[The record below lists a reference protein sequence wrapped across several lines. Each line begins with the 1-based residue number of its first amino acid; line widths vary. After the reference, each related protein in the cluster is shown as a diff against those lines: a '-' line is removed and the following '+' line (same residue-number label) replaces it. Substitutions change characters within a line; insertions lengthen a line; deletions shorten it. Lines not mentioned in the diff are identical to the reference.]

1 MAKKTQRRAAAR
13 VERDQ
18 LGCMWGFMNMFTFRH
33 GPLSPKLLVDQNH
46 AAGNHRNNEID
57 KSSKCR
63 DKSAQDTLVGEEP
76 NVTITIIKPSV
87 KKLIAEEL
95 LVDKKQRENAEAG
108 QLSDSEL
115 EGRRRKNHR
124 RKNKTR
130 KNSCDNFSNITTPD
144 TEEPQVHRRH
154 KKSHHASERSVDID
168 NMIEEFYSEIHRR
181 STSRGKNGMLNHKHE
196 DYKEKLRELVKFLI
210 SQKLLHGNRPKE
222 NSEILTSKDLMEVFQ
237 ILGSDEE
244 LFLKLLQDPEILVPR
259 DISQNLQNSQSQKGE
274 ESLSLSDK
282 RWSSFF
288 RRKDTPQ
295 ERTDEKACEASDRIF
310 ILKPSFSSP
319 ETGGNSRGSSPDSH
333 LMRNKIQNERNS
345 SHFFLSEIKRKLKQ
359 AIRKEQ
365 PGLQRERGFPK
376 NVPTKDHFFLERM
389 AKPSTSQKNNED
401 DRKQRVSNIYTEAK
415 KHLSEMLN
423 NGDLDSNITSRQ
435 VQRTLGRILSLPE
448 YLSPISS
455 PGRRWEKSSTAAHRK
470 SAASSDYINAVNIKK
485 EAHVSQPEDAIKSD
499 DTQACVLSKEPDSA
513 AESLQPTASE
523 PTDGTANEDKISAA
537 GSADDVMITNE
548 IGMVTEE
555 ASFTLVNDLSKLEV
569 QDEQM
574 DGIISKQISHE
585 ENQLPL
591 ASSVAS
597 PSHCLAKSEECK
609 SAATDTPEW
618 SSPISVLEPLFIEDD
633 ISPAKI
639 RSQSDEPQV
648 QPWCI
653 HFDEKEDSAAKSR
666 EDSVKSI
673 TSDKE
678 VVFGYIKAVMDAVES
693 DFKELYLK
701 AQFSDQLLEPA
712 LISNVPFCPS
722 QLCHDHELLFDCINE
737 VIMELCC
744 CPPWASFVTPRTRV
758 FSTVKSIIHEVQEAV
773 YWHLL
778 PLPLPHALDQIVRKD
793 LGKAGNWLDIRC
805 EIDCIGFETS
815 ELILEELLEE
825 VTLNCLNNTEH
836 SLVPSELKTDES
848 ILIL

>member
-1 MAKKTQRRAAAR
+1 MAKKTQRRAAS
-13 VERDQ
+13 RDQ
-18 LGCMWGFMNMFTFRH
+18 LGCMW
-33 GPLSPKLLVDQNH
+33 
-46 AAGNHRNNEID
+46 AAGNHNELD
-57 KSSKCR
+57 KSNKCR
-63 DKSAQDTLVGEEP
+63 DKAAQDTLVSNVGEER
-76 NVTITIIKPSV
+76 NVKITIIKPSV

-95 LVDKKQRENAEAG
+95 FNDKELKKQRENAEAG

-130 KNSCDNFSNITTPD
+130 KNSCDNFSHINTTN
-144 TEEPQVHRRH
+144 TEEPQVHRRT

-181 STSRGKNGMLNHKHE
+181 STSLAKNHKQD
-196 DYKEKLRELVKFLI
+196 DYKEKLRELIKFLI

-259 DISQNLQNSQSQKGE
+259 QKGE
-274 ESLSLSDK
+274 ESLSLSGASEQSSLADK
-282 RWSSFF
+282 RRSSSFF

-295 ERTDEKACEASDRIF
+295 EVTDDKACEASSDRIY
-310 ILKPSFSSP
+310 ILKPGFSSP
-319 ETGGNSRGSSPDSH
+319 DTAPDSH
-333 LMRNKIQNERNS
+333 LMRNKLQNERNS

-365 PGLQRERGFPK
+365 PGLQRERRFPK

-448 YLSPISS
+448 YLSPLSS
-455 PGRRWEKSSTAAHRK
+455 PGRRWEKSSTSHRK
-470 SAASSDYINAVNIKK
+470 SASADYINAVNIKK
-485 EAHVSQPEDAIKSD
+485 ETPVSQPEDAIIKSA
-499 DTQACVLSKEPDSA
+499 DTQACDLRKETDNA
-513 AESLQPTASE
+513 VESLQPTVCEPSE
-523 PTDGTANEDKISAA
+523 KSVDVEDGTANEDKVSAA

-548 IGMVTEE
+548 IGIVTEE
-555 ASFTLVNDLSKLEV
+555 ASSTLT
-569 QDEQM
+569 
-574 DGIISKQISHE
+574 SHE
-585 ENQLPL
+585 ENQPPL

-597 PSHCLAKSEECK
+597 PSHCLAKSES
-609 SAATDTPEW
+609 SAIIDVPEW

-633 ISPAKI
+633 VSPSKM

-653 HFDEKEDSAAKSR
+653 HFDDKEDSAAKSR
-666 EDSVKSI
+666 EDAVKSI

-678 VVFGYIKAVMDAVES
+678 LVFKYVKAVVDAVVS
-693 DFKELYLK
+693 DFEELYLK

-712 LISNVPFCPS
+712 LISNVPFCPN

-758 FSTVKSIIHEVQEAV
+758 FSTVKSIVHEVQEAV

-778 PLPLPHALDQIVRKD
+778 PLPLPRALDQIVRKD
-793 LGKAGNWLDIRC
+793 MAKAGNWLDIRC

-825 VTLNCLNNTEH
+825 VALNCLNNTEH
-836 SLVPSELKTDES
+836 SLLPAELKIDES
-848 ILIL
+848 ILVL

>member
-1 MAKKTQRRAAAR
+1 MGKKTQRRAAAR
-13 VERDQ
+13 EQ

-46 AAGNHRNNEID
+46 HAAANHKNNELD
-57 KSSKCR
+57 KSN
-63 DKSAQDTLVGEEP
+63 KSSNKAAQDTLVGEER

-95 LVDKKQRENAEAG
+95 FNDKETKKQRENAEAG

-130 KNSCDNFSNITTPD
+130 KNSCGNFSHIINTDD
-144 TEEPQVHRRH
+144 TEEQPQVHRRH
-154 KKSHHASERSVDID
+154 NKKSHHHASERSLDID

-181 STSRGKNGMLNHKHE
+181 SSTSRGNHKQE

-259 DISQNLQNSQSQKGE
+259 QKGE
-274 ESLSLSDK
+274 EKLSFSEITGVSSEQSSLSSDK
-282 RWSSFF
+282 RWSSSLF
-288 RRKDTPQ
+288 RRKDTDD
-295 ERTDEKACEASDRIF
+295 RACEASSDRIY
-310 ILKPSFSSP
+310 ILKPSVSSP
-319 ETGGNSRGSSPDSH
+319 DTGCSSPDSR
-333 LMRNKIQNERNS
+333 LMRNKLQNERNS

-365 PGLQRERGFPK
+365 PAGVQRERGFPK

-389 AKPSTSQKNNED
+389 AKPSASQKNNEE

-423 NGDLDSNITSRQ
+423 SGDLDSNITSRQ

-448 YLSPISS
+448 YLSPLSS
-455 PGRRWEKSSTAAHRK
+455 PGRRWDKNSTAQRK
-470 SAASSDYINAVNIKK
+470 SASEDYINAVNIKK
-485 EAHVSQPEDAIKSD
+485 ETPVSQPENEITKSA
-499 DTQACVLSKEPDSA
+499 DTQACDLSKEPDNA
-513 AESLQPTASE
+513 VESLQPTASE
-523 PTDGTANEDKISAA
+523 PSEKSVDNIEDGTVKEDKVSA
-537 GSADDVMITNE
+537 ADDVMITNE
-548 IGMVTEE
+548 TGLVTEE
-555 ASFTLVNDLSKLEV
+555 AGSTLVGDMPKFEA
-569 QDEQM
+569 QDEQT
-574 DGIISKQISHE
+574 SHE
-585 ENQLPL
+585 ENQPPL

-597 PSHCLAKSEECK
+597 PSHCLAKSE
-609 SAATDTPEW
+609 SAANDIPEW
-618 SSPISVLEPLFIEDD
+618 SSPISVLEPLFTEDD
-633 ISPAKI
+633 VSPSKI

-653 HFDEKEDSAAKSR
+653 HFDDKEDPAAKSR
-666 EDSVKSI
+666 EDAVKSI

-678 VVFGYIKAVMDAVES
+678 LVFKYVKAVVDAVES
-693 DFKELYLK
+693 DFQELYLK
-701 AQFSDQLLEPA
+701 AQFSDQLLEPV
-712 LISNVPFCPS
+712 LISNIPFCPN

-737 VIMELCC
+737 AIMELCC

-758 FSTVKSIIHEVQEAV
+758 FSTVKSIVHDVQEAV

-793 LGKAGNWLDIRC
+793 MARAGNWLDIRC

-825 VTLNCLNNTEH
+825 VALNCLDKTEH
-836 SLVPSELKTDES
+836 SLVPAESLTDES
-848 ILIL
+848 ILVL